1 MNGVSSNVTNVSSGV
16 PQGTVLGPILFLI
29 YISDIGT
36 NITSSKKIYVDDT
49 KIIKGIKNEEDVEE
63 LQKDLDKLYNWAK
76 ENNMVFN
83 GSKFQLMRYGSDE
96 NIKNYTLY
104 FTGETNKIIERFDNL
119 RDLGVILSDD
129 GSFDDHIIK
138 VGKKVRQ
145 KMGWVMRTFY
155 SRRQDLMKTL
165 YKSLIV
171 PHVDYCSQLWMPIKS
186 TSIQTIEKLQK
197 DFFNRIPAIKE

>member
-1 MNGVSSNVTNVSSGV
+1 M
-16 PQGTVLGPILFLI
+16 
-29 YISDIGT
+29 
-36 NITSSKKIYVDDT
+36 DDT

-96 NIKNYTLY
+96 NLKNDTLY
-104 FTGETNKIIERFDNL
+104 FTGETNEIIERFDNL

-165 YKSLIV
+165 YKPLIV

-186 TSIQTIEKLQK
+186 TSIQTIEKLQR
-197 DFFNRIPAIKE
+197 DFFNRIPAIKELNYWDQLKSMKMISLQRRL